1 MSCREA
7 MIYAMQMGAAMIGIR
22 NAALALA
29 ALALVPGVAAA
40 QGTVQHRFTV
50 GGEAFTVPV
59 PQGYCLPS
67 GASVA
72 LAERSAALDSMNMTH
87 ADLERCGTF
96 GEDYVHIKSPRE
108 ALPIDI
114 PRADFLALIAQ
125 ELQTAN
131 GQQLVDDALDEA
143 AREVADGTGN
153 AVKLANTVPRFIGQD
168 DMCVYMALR
177 GDVVGE
183 SGSVK
188 ISGVICMTVIERQFM
203 NINAYAVEGTGVTE
217 AQLKTRVRTIATS
230 IAPVGA

>member
-217 AQLKTRVRTIATS
+217 AQLQTRVRTIATS